1 MQIPGKTLYWK
12 ISATILLLV
21 VVMGAAYL
29 FITSYTA
36 GRYLEEIHQRLYG
49 GIADSMVQVVKPRIE
64 DKVDTMAVQDI
75 MHSMMVINPSV
86 EVYLLD
92 TAGGIITYVAPNKT
106 IEVKRIDLAPV
117 QRFIRAR
124 GDLFI
129 KGDDPRNP
137 GQHKVFSAAPILDGE
152 RLTGYVYII
161 LASEEQSVVVS
172 TLSGSYTLR
181 LGAQLFFLALAVGLI
196 LGLLAIWYLTQNLRD
211 IIEKVRRFKEG
222 DMQTRMETGN
232 KGEFGLVGQTF
243 NEMADTIE
251 KNIRELQSVE
261 NLRRELIANVSHDLR
276 TPLAIMQGYVETLLM
291 KEEALS
297 AEERKKYLEV
307 VYGSSENLSGL
318 IAQLFEYSKLEARQ
332 IEPQK
337 EPFRIEEL
345 AQDIFQQYEILAR
358 QKDIRL
364 ELNLSAKLP
373 LIFADLGLV
382 ARVFQNLIDNAL
394 QFTPPG
400 GIIRLIIEESP
411 AGVLVKVADTGP
423 GIPENEQ
430 AHIFERFRRASS
442 SGKKEKGAGLGL
454 AIVKKILELHHSTI
468 RVQSRLNEG
477 TTFWFQLPSY
487 ILPRDDNYPAHL
499 I

>member
-1 MQIPGKTLYWK
+1 MMSNKQITGKTLYWK

-64 DKVDTMAVQDI
+64 KEVDTMAIQDI

-92 TAGGIITYVAPNKT
+92 TTGGIITYVAPNKT
-106 IEVKRIDLAPV
+106 IEVKQVDLAPV
-117 QRFIRAR
+117 RKFIRAR
-124 GDLFI
+124 GDIFI

-137 GQHKVFSAAPILDGE
+137 GQRKVFSAAPILDGD

-161 LASEEQSVVVS
+161 LASEEQGVVVS
-172 TLSGSYTLR
+172 TLAGSYTLR
-181 LGAQLFFLALAVGLI
+181 LGAQLFFLALALGLI

-222 DMQTRMETGN
+222 DMQARVDTGK

-251 KNIRELQSVE
+251 KNIRELQSLE

-291 KEEALS
+291 KDKELS
-297 AEERKKYLEV
+297 AEDRKKYLEV
-307 VYGSSENLSGL
+307 VFASSENLSAL
-318 IAQLFEYSKLEARQ
+318 ISQLFEYSKLEARQ

-345 AQDIFQQYEILAR
+345 VQDIFQQYEILAR
-358 QKDIRL
+358 KKDVRL
-364 ELNLSAKLP
+364 ELDLPARIP

-400 GIIRLIIEESP
+400 GIVRLIIEESP

-423 GIPENEQ
+423 GIPESEQ

-442 SGKKEKGAGLGL
+442 TSKKAKGAGLGL
-454 AIVKKILELHHSTI
+454 AIVKKILELHQSNI
-468 RVQSRLNEG
+468 WVQSRLNEG

-487 ILPRDDNYPAHL
+487 EA
-499 I
+499 

>member
-1 MQIPGKTLYWK
+1 MQISGKTLYWK
-12 ISATILLLV
+12 ISTTILLLV

-64 DKVDTMAVQDI
+64 KEIDTMAVQDI

-92 TAGGIITYVAPNKT
+92 TTGGIITYVAPNKT
-106 IEVKRIDLAPV
+106 IEVKQIDLAPV
-117 QRFIRAR
+117 RTFIRAR
-124 GDLFI
+124 GDIFI

-137 GQHKVFSAAPILDGE
+137 GQRKVFSAAPILDGE

-161 LASEEQSVVVS
+161 LASEEQGAVVS
-172 TLSGSYTLR
+172 TLAGSYTLR

-211 IIEKVRRFKEG
+211 IIDKVRRFKEG
-222 DMQTRMETGN
+222 DMQARVDTGK

-243 NEMADTIE
+243 NEMADTIA
-251 KNIRELQSVE
+251 KNIQELQSVE

-276 TPLAIMQGYVETLLM
+276 TPLAIMRGYVETLLM
-291 KEEALS
+291 KEEELS
-297 AEERKKYLEV
+297 AETRKKYLEV
-307 VYGSSENLSGL
+307 VFGSSENLSAL
-318 IAQLFEYSKLEARQ
+318 VSQLFEYSKLEARQ
-332 IEPQK
+332 IEPHK

-345 AQDIFQQYEILAR
+345 AQDIFQQYQILAR
-358 QKDIRL
+358 QKKIRL
-364 ELNLSAKLP
+364 ELNTPAKLP

-400 GIIRLIIEESP
+400 GIVRLIIEESP
-411 AGVLVKVADTGP
+411 VGVLVEVADSGP
-423 GIPENEQ
+423 GIPESEQ
-430 AHIFERFRRASS
+430 AHIFERFRRAPSTD
-442 SGKKEKGAGLGL
+442 KKGKGAGLGL
-454 AIVKKILELHHSTI
+454 AIVKKILELHQSNI

-487 ILPRDDNYPAHL
+487 EAQPL
-499 I
+499 